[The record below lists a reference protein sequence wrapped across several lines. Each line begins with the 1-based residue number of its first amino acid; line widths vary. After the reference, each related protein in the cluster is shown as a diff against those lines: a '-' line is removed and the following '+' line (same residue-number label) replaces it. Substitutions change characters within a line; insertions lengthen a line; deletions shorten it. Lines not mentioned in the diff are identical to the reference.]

1 MMRSKFLSLAIM
13 LLLAFTF
20 LMIHSPTT
28 MAQVEQARFRVT
40 LTGFVVNHETTESV
54 LSVDGAGDEVFALV
68 NFAELWSSNN
78 IFGAL
83 QRRQSLT
90 YGDTNG
96 RLIPVNPTR
105 VLPELSHPGFFG
117 TVFAGSMSPTGGLKT
132 GDRYPSATGPVLRS
146 SATE

>member
-20 LMIHSPTT
+20 LMIHSPRT

-83 QRRQSLT
+83 LRRQRLT
-90 YGDTNG
+90 YRDTN
-96 RLIPVNPTR
+96 
-105 VLPELSHPGFFG
+105 
-117 TVFAGSMSPTGGLKT
+117 A
-132 GDRYPSATGPVLRS
+132 SARIAQS
-146 SATE
+146 